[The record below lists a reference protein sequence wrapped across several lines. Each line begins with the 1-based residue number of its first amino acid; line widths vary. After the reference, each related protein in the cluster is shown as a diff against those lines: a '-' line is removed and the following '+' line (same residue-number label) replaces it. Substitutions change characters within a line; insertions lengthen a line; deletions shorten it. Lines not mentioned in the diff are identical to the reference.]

1 MSEQNGR
8 LATTSLIEI
17 PGGRLTNE
25 AGANWLAMRR
35 KGGRELGIWI
45 SPLGARS
52 SYRTFAEQQHFWDLY
67 RSGRGNLAARPGTSN
82 HGLGRA
88 VDLAA
93 PGPMR
98 RVVDRYGAEYGWR
111 WGEAPSES
119 WHVTYYG
126 GGSARIEDV
135 DDDLDHRSLKRGDSG
150 DDVRQLQTWLSRRG
164 FSLKVDGDF
173 GEDTEDAVNRIYR
186 AWGHEPHGRFG
197 DVGWSIIEDK
207 HPWRVLIEDERE
219 MLADLYTQRRIA
231 VRNGGWDKVD
241 PSHLARARECK
252 DWLRTRRK
260 ELWHAGKE
268 SGWRKYNRRRRYII
282 IRRAIDQEPPR
293 APERDEAPATGD
305 ALVSKLRGFGVKF
318 PRMTIE
324 EAGRAKLQ
332 LHYALAFLEK
342 ESSGRDEDGSP
353 KMGLNLFG
361 SDPVRNPV
369 RGGFVTRTRY
379 EEYRRNRRAGLG
391 MQGVGPCQ
399 LTWWEF
405 QDMAD
410 RAGGCW
416 RPRHNMRVGFAIAA
430 RLIRDHGERG
440 GARRWNGTGKDAEDY
455 ADDWLNKQRRWRE
468 RL

>member
-1 MSEQNGR
+1 MSVQNGR
-8 LATTSLIEI
+8 LEASSLIEV
-17 PGGRLTNE
+17 PGGRLTRE
-25 AGANWLAMRR
+25 AAANWLAMRR
-35 KGGRELGIWI
+35 KGGQELGIWI
-45 SPLGARS
+45 SPLGPRS
-52 SYRTFAEQQHFWDLY
+52 SYRTLAEQQYFWNLY
-67 RSGRGNLAARPGTSN
+67 RTGRGRLAARPGTSN

-98 RVVDRYGAEYGWR
+98 RVVDRYGAEFGWR

-126 GGSARIEDV
+126 GGSARAEEVED
-135 DDDLDHRSLKRGDSG
+135 DPDHRSLKRGDSG
-150 DDVRQLQTWLSRRG
+150 DDVTKLQTWLRGRG
-164 FSLKVDGDF
+164 FKLSVDGDY
-173 GEDTEDAVNRIYR
+173 GEDTEDAVNRVYR

-197 DVGWSIIEDK
+197 DVGWSILEDR
-207 HPWRVLIEDERE
+207 HPWRVLIDDERE
-219 MLADLYTQRRIA
+219 KLADLYTQRRIA

-252 DWLRTRRK
+252 DWLRARRK
-260 ELWHAGKE
+260 ELWHAGKD
-268 SGWRKYNRRRRYII
+268 SGWRKYNRRRRYMI
-282 IRRAIDQEPPR
+282 IRHAIDQEPRR
-293 APERDEAPATGD
+293 ARAESDAGGGGD
-305 ALVSKLRGFGVKF
+305 LTAKLRGFGVKF

-324 EAGRAKLQ
+324 EARRAKLP

-342 ESSGRDEDGSP
+342 ESTGRDEDGSH

-361 SDPVRNPV
+361 SDLVRNPV
-369 RGGFVTRTRY
+369 KGGFVTQGRY

-399 LTWWEF
+399 LTWYEF

-416 RPRHNMRVGFAIAA
+416 RPRYNMRVGFAIAA
-430 RLIRDHGERG
+430 RLIGQHGERG
-440 GARRWNGTGKDAEDY
+440 GARRWNGSGRDAEVY
-455 ADDWLNKQRRWRE
+455 AEDWVKKARRWRE
-468 RL
+468 KV